1 MRRAVRYLAI
11 SAVALITLGNS
22 NCTQNNASDAPQFV
36 TSLTVEDTSNLP
48 ASGFSPGVTI
58 NFVLSIRNR
67 SNSPQKLFFNGSEQC
82 NFAVVDAGTA
92 TVEWTDDHSGTPS
105 TPCVGSGSSS
115 AFGELDFT
123 AGEVKTFTVSW
134 NQQDDAGKQV
144 PNGSYE
150 VIGGFTVYN
159 TTGMGSAADTGN
171 SMSIGPPTAS
181 ELFPTVYRSDLASFT
196 IQ

>member
-1 MRRAVRYLAI
+1 MRRVFRYLAL
-11 SAVALITLGNS
+11 SAVTLLTLGNS
-22 NCTQNNASDAPQFV
+22 NCSSNSNSSAPQFV
-36 TSLTVEDTSNLP
+36 TTITVEDTSNLP
-48 ASGFSPGVTI
+48 TSGFSPGATV

-67 SNSPQKLFFNGSEQC
+67 SNAAQKLFFNGSEQC
-82 NFAVVDAGTA
+82 NFAVVDAGTVN
-92 TVEWTDDHSGTPS
+92 VEWTDDKSGTPS
-105 TPCVGSGSSS
+105 APCIGTGTSA

-134 NQQDDAGKQV
+134 NQQDNAGNQV

-159 TTGMGSAADTGN
+159 TTGTGGAADTGN

-181 ELFPTVYRSDLASFT
+181 ELFPTVYRSDLAFFT